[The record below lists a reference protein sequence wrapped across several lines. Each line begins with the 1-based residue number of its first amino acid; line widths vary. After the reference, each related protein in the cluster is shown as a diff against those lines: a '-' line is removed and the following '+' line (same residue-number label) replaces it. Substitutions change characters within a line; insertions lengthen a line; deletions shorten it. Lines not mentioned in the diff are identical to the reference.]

1 MRKSKKASESLTVM
15 TNIVLPNETNSLR
28 NLFGG
33 ELLSRMDRCA
43 SISAARHSERRVV
56 TASVNHVS
64 FEHPIPE
71 GAVVVL
77 ESKVSRAFS
86 TSMEI
91 YVDVWLDDPIAQK
104 KIHTNSGIYT
114 FVAVDEFNKPVP
126 IPEMEPET
134 EQEKERFTAALR
146 RKELSLILSGRMKA
160 ADSVEL
166 KKLFSTN
173 KH

>member
-1 MRKSKKASESLTVM
+1 MKAKKASASQTIM

-33 ELLSRMDRCA
+33 ELLAKMDRCA
-43 SISAARHSERRVV
+43 AIAASRHCARRVV

-64 FEHPIPE
+64 FNHPIPE
-71 GAVVVL
+71 GGVVVL
-77 ESKVSRAFS
+77 EAKVSRAFS

-91 YVDVWLDDPIAQK
+91 YVDVWLDDPIAEK
-104 KIHTNSGIYT
+104 KIHTNDGIYT

-126 IPEMEPET
+126 IPPMEPET
-134 EQEKERFTAALR
+134 ELEIERYEAAFR

-160 ADSVEL
+160 EDSVEI
-166 KKLFSTN
+166 KKIFTDV
-173 KH
+173 H

>member
-1 MRKSKKASESLTVM
+1 MKAKKASASQTIM

-33 ELLSRMDRCA
+33 ELLAKMDRCA
-43 SISAARHSERRVV
+43 AIAASRHCARRVV

-64 FEHPIPE
+64 FNHPIPE
-71 GAVVVL
+71 GGVVVL
-77 ESKVSRAFS
+77 EAKVSRAFS

-91 YVDVWLDDPIAQK
+91 YVDVWLDDPIAEK
-104 KIHTNSGIYT
+104 KIHTNDGIYT

-126 IPEMEPET
+126 IPPMEPET
-134 EQEKERFTAALR
+134 ELEIERYEAAFR

-160 ADSVEL
+160 EDSVEI
-166 KKLFSTN
+166 KKIFTDL
-173 KH
+173 H

>member
-1 MRKSKKASESLTVM
+1 MKAKKASASQTIM

-33 ELLSRMDRCA
+33 ELLAKMDRCA
-43 SISAARHSERRVV
+43 AIAASRHCARRVV

-64 FEHPIPE
+64 FNHPIPE
-71 GAVVVL
+71 GGVVVL
-77 ESKVSRAFS
+77 EAKVSRALS

-91 YVDVWLDDPIAQK
+91 YVDVWLDDPIAEK
-104 KIHTNSGIYT
+104 KIHTNDGIYT

-126 IPEMEPET
+126 IPPMEPET
-134 EQEKERFTAALR
+134 ELEIERYEAAFR

-160 ADSVEL
+160 EDSVEI
-166 KKLFSTN
+166 KKLFTDL
-173 KH
+173 H